1 MKRFFKMTPCLLILM
16 SLLLCACTDAEFLTE
31 ETFLNRFNALDE
43 TQQLNARDA
52 LAKEEDTFI
61 GHSYFLSPKGDE
73 TYMLCLQIDKES
85 AELKA
90 CSLLYARMGDEE
102 SDTFFSA
109 LASRTAQAFTGQSAQ
124 ACDGALKK
132 AGVLGAARDEANAA
146 GESLEWNGFRISKE
160 KISLGYRMTIETIKK
175 DQSRA
180 ADTAAQEEAGDADP
194 EKAETPASEAP
205 AETGASSSTA

>member
-102 SDTFFSA
+102 SDTFFAA

-132 AGVLGAARDEANAA
+132 AAFSAPREMKQTQRGNR
-146 GESLEWNGFRISKE
+146 WNGTASGSAR
-160 KISLGYRMTIETIKK
+160 KK
-175 DQSRA
+175 SPWA
-180 ADTAAQEEAGDADP
+180 TV
-194 EKAETPASEAP
+194 
-205 AETGASSSTA
+205 

>member
-1 MKRFFKMTPCLLILM
+1 
-16 SLLLCACTDAEFLTE
+16 
-31 ETFLNRFNALDE
+31 
-43 TQQLNARDA
+43 
-52 LAKEEDTFI
+52 
-61 GHSYFLSPKGDE
+61 
-73 TYMLCLQIDKES
+73 MLCLQIDKES

-102 SDTFFSA
+102 SDTFFAA

-132 AGVLGAARDEANAA
+132 AGGLGAARDEANAA

>member
-1 MKRFFKMTPCLLILM
+1 MKRFFKMTPCLLILL
-16 SLLLCACTDAEFLTE
+16 SLLLCACTDAKFLTE
-31 ETFLNRFNALDE
+31 ETFLTRFNALDE
-43 TQQLNARDA
+43 AQQLNAGDA

-73 TYMLCLQIDKES
+73 TYLLCLQIDKES

-102 SDTFFSA
+102 SDTFFAA

-132 AGVLGAARDEANAA
+132 AGVLGAAQDEAAPT
-146 GESLEWNGFRISKE
+146 EPLEWNGFRISRE
-160 KISLGYRMTIETIKK
+160 KISLGYRMTIETIEKE
-175 DQSRA
+175 QTRA
-180 ADTAAQEEAGDADP
+180 SDTAAPD
-194 EKAETPASEAP
+194 
-205 AETGASSSTA
+205 ETGAADATTAEEPSTEAPMEPGTASPSAA